1 MRCAARRRRE
11 SGVSNRVGPRASDLE
26 ARRPGLETGVSING
40 GNSSREPKENT
51 VEKSMP
57 SPRDLVKEGGIPV
70 LRARS
75 RVSGQV
81 TTLFWIRRDLFEK
94 RAFQAEQCIL
104 ARGRRL
110 SAVKKFSLS
119 KDLWGRLQADPCL
132 QKW

>member
-57 SPRDLVKEGGIPV
+57 SPRDLVKEGASLCLVPDLGFQVRLPHFSGSGEIC
-70 LRARS
+70 S
-75 RVSGQV
+75 RREHS
-81 TTLFWIRRDLFEK
+81 
-94 RAFQAEQCIL
+94 
-104 ARGRRL
+104 RL
-110 SAVKKFSLS
+110 SIVFWREGG
-119 KDLWGRLQADPCL
+119 DFRR
-132 QKW
+132 